1 MKRLSFQVN
10 LGETLLEAEASENVE
25 SPVNCFRKLFGELNT
40 KIKNFIAFIFTP
52 RLSHAE
58 LYIYFCVISVCDVLP
73 LVIKNVDMRLPASL
87 MQKYMLKAAEFYI
100 GYVTRGP
107 STDVQIHGKAA
118 LCWHIFSLWQQ
129 LVDTKNLRTL
139 YIAEGSF
146 IVFFFLFV
154 FDLLSLFHLSFV
166 LASQEGG
173 SLKSP
178 GVSRGSQRYVIDGL
192 SEKSSL
198 VAEPWERLL
207 DILAVAG
214 ARCEWQG
221 DKGQR

>member
-1 MKRLSFQVN
+1 
-10 LGETLLEAEASENVE
+10 
-25 SPVNCFRKLFGELNT
+25 
-40 KIKNFIAFIFTP
+40 
-52 RLSHAE
+52 
-58 LYIYFCVISVCDVLP
+58 
-73 LVIKNVDMRLPASL
+73 
-87 MQKYMLKAAEFYI
+87 MLA
-100 GYVTRGP
+100 
-107 STDVQIHGKAA
+107 H
-118 LCWHIFSLWQQ
+118 
-129 LVDTKNLRTL
+129 
-139 YIAEGSF
+139 
-146 IVFFFLFV
+146 FLFV
-154 FDLLSLFHLSFV
+154 PTTYRHQKPQDFVYCRRIFYCFFLSICLCDLLSLFHLSFV

>member
-1 MKRLSFQVN
+1 MWSLQSTVLENFLVILDIHCIRLETSLAKN
-10 LGETLLEAEASENVE
+10 LYL
-25 SPVNCFRKLFGELNT
+25 
-40 KIKNFIAFIFTP
+40 IIF
-52 RLSHAE
+52 
-58 LYIYFCVISVCDVLP
+58 FVISVCDVLP
-73 LVIKNVDMRLPASL
+73 LVIKNVDMRLPANL

-107 STDVQIHGKAA
+107 SSDAQIHGTTVFFK
-118 LCWHIFSLWQQ
+118 HIFSLHRQIAN
-129 LVDTKNLRTL
+129 TKN
-139 YIAEGSF
+139 SC
-146 IVFFFLFV
+146 IVFPVSVICIYNLV
-154 FDLLSLFHLSFV
+154 PLFHPWFV
-166 LASQEGG
+166 LGSQDGG

-207 DILAVAG
+207 DILAIAG

-221 DKGQR
+221 DKAQW

>member
-1 MKRLSFQVN
+1 ML
-10 LGETLLEAEASENVE
+10 AH
-25 SPVNCFRKLFGELNT
+25 
-40 KIKNFIAFIFTP
+40 FIFVPTTCG
-52 RLSHAE
+52 H
-58 LYIYFCVISVCDVLP
+58 
-73 LVIKNVDMRLPASL
+73 
-87 MQKYMLKAAEFYI
+87 QKPQDFVYCRRIFYI
-100 GYVTRGP
+100 C
-107 STDVQIHGKAA
+107 
-118 LCWHIFSLWQQ
+118 LC
-129 LVDTKNLRTL
+129 
-139 YIAEGSF
+139 
-146 IVFFFLFV
+146 
-154 FDLLSLFHLSFV
+154 DLLSLFHLSFV

>member
-1 MKRLSFQVN
+1 
-10 LGETLLEAEASENVE
+10 
-25 SPVNCFRKLFGELNT
+25 
-40 KIKNFIAFIFTP
+40 
-52 RLSHAE
+52 
-58 LYIYFCVISVCDVLP
+58 
-73 LVIKNVDMRLPASL
+73 MRLPANL

-107 STDVQIHGKAA
+107 SSDAQLHGNTV
-118 LCWHIFSLWQQ
+118 FS
-129 LVDTKNLRTL
+129 KH
-139 YIAEGSF
+139 
-146 IVFFFLFV
+146 FLFCTYKLWTSKKRYNYLPV
-154 FDLLSLFHLSFV
+154 SVNYLYNLLPLIRLLFV
-166 LASQEGG
+166 LGSQDGG

-207 DILAVAG
+207 DILAIAG

-221 DKGQR
+221 DKAQW